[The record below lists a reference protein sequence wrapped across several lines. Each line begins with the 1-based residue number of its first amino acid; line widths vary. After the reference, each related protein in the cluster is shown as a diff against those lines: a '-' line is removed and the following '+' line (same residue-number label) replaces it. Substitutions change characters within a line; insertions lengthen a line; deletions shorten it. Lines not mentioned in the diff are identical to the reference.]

1 MFKITSFVLAAMFSL
16 SGSTYASVIDTASF
30 NKEYSGDNN
39 SAAKATLALA
49 EKDGVTIDFR
59 FSFTPTTTPNLLD
72 ELEANDFL
80 GFWFNDATKG
90 PNIGLKAN
98 CGNGTCTNDL
108 FVRLGGSNGTFL
120 INSDLAA
127 GKEYHL
133 FGYLYKSKGSE
144 VYNNFD
150 AWLNPTAFQMHA
162 LTGAHASAVM
172 PKVIPADYTKVSEIK
187 TVGFRTAFLDHG
199 VKVTVSNLN
208 LNVDVVPV
216 PEPGSLALLGAALVG
231 MGAAR
236 RRKKA

>member
-1 MFKITSFVLAAMFSL
+1 MFKISTLAIAALFSL
-16 SGSTYASVIDTASF
+16 TGIAHASVINTAAF
-30 NKEYSGDNN
+30 AKEYSGTNN
-39 SAAKATLALA
+39 SAAKANLTQP

-59 FSFTPTTTPNLLD
+59 FIFTPTKTTGLSD
-72 ELEANDFL
+72 DLEVNDFL

-108 FVRLGGSNGTFL
+108 FVRLGGSKGSFL
-120 INSDLAA
+120 TNSEIDA

-133 FGYLYKSKGSE
+133 FGYLYKSKGSQ
-144 VYNNFD
+144 VYDNFD

-172 PKVIPADYTKVSEIK
+172 PAVIPADYKTVKSIQ
-187 TVGFRTAFLDHG
+187 TVGFRTDSLNNG

-216 PEPGSLALLGAALVG
+216 PEPSSLALLGLALVG
-231 MGAAR
+231 LGAAR
-236 RRKKA
+236 RRKQA